1 MCEPEAPNGATQ
13 QSPLPGQP
21 PAPSPRT
28 GRARPRGGTRA
39 PRPPSHGRAASD
51 GAGACRPAGAED
63 EGLAASAP
71 GSVGIRALEASQECS
86 IVTPALR
93 PPGWPSGAGR
103 GPLTLAAFLFVP
115 CLAFCPASFWGIP
128 AVKTEPGE
136 C

>member
-1 MCEPEAPNGATQ
+1 MSRRRLTERPSEAL
-13 QSPLPGQP
+13 SPGRRDTE
-21 PAPSPRT
+21 S
-28 GRARPRGGTRA
+28 GRARGPRAA
-39 PRPPSHGRAASD
+39 PGSVSVNGDGRAASD

-71 GSVGIRALEASQECS
+71 GSVGVRALEASQECS

-103 GPLTLAAFLFVP
+103 GPLTLAAFLFVL

-128 AVKTEPGE
+128 AAKTEPGE

>member
-1 MCEPEAPNGATQ
+1 MSRRRLTERPSEAL
-13 QSPLPGQP
+13 SPGRRDTE
-21 PAPSPRT
+21 S
-28 GRARPRGGTRA
+28 GRARGPRAA
-39 PRPPSHGRAASD
+39 PGSVSVNGDGRAASD

-71 GSVGIRALEASQECS
+71 GSVGVRALEASQECS
-86 IVTPALR
+86 IVTAALR

-128 AVKTEPGE
+128 AAKTEPGE

>member
-1 MCEPEAPNGATQ
+1 MSRRRLTERPSEAL
-13 QSPLPGQP
+13 SPGRWDTE
-21 PAPSPRT
+21 S
-28 GRARPRGGTRA
+28 GRARGPRAA
-39 PRPPSHGRAASD
+39 PGSVSVNGDGRAASD

-71 GSVGIRALEASQECS
+71 SSVGVRALEASQECS
-86 IVTPALR
+86 IVTAALR

-128 AVKTEPGE
+128 AAKTEPGE

>member
-1 MCEPEAPNGATQ
+1 MSWRRLTERPSEAL
-13 QSPLPGQP
+13 SPGRWDTE
-21 PAPSPRT
+21 S
-28 GRARPRGGTRA
+28 GRARGPRAA
-39 PRPPSHGRAASD
+39 PGFVSVNGDGRAASD

-71 GSVGIRALEASQECS
+71 GSVGVRALEASQECS
-86 IVTPALR
+86 IVTAALR

-128 AVKTEPGE
+128 AAKTEPGE